1 MKFYDFHMSNAAYR
15 VRTALNLKNIEAEQI
30 IVDLVA
36 DEHRVPW
43 FEELNPQRLLPIL
56 EDGDTTIAQSLPILE
71 YLEETCPEPAL
82 LPRDAASRAW
92 VRSFA
97 QSIVSDMHPLNGRR
111 VRTYLAKTIGVSSD
125 ALDDWYKH
133 WIAVGLSGLEGMLA
147 ARTSP
152 GPFCCGDAPTIAD
165 VCLVPQIYNAQRFGC
180 DTAPYPTI
188 LNSVTTCSALPAFA
202 DAVPEKQP
210 DWKPMEGINPTLGG
224 RTI

>member
-56 EDGDTTIAQSLPILE
+56 EDGDTTIAQSLPIIE
-71 YLEETCPEPAL
+71 YLEETFPEPAL

-111 VRTYLAKTIGVSSD
+111 VRTYLAKKFGVSPG

-133 WIAVGLSGLEGMLA
+133 WIAVGLGGLEGMLA
-147 ARTSP
+147 ARTNP

-165 VCLVPQIYNAQRFGC
+165 VCLVPQIYNSQRFGC

-188 LNSVTTCSALPAFA
+188 LNIVATCSALPAFA
-202 DAVPEKQP
+202 NSVPEKQP
-210 DWKPMEGINPTLGG
+210 DWKPMEGIIPGQGG
-224 RTI
+224 GSA